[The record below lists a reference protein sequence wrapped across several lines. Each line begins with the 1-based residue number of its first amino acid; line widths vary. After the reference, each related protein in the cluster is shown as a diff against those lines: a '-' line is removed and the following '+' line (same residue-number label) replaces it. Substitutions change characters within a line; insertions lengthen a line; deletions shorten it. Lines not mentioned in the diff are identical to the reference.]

1 MRSDSERERERER
14 HIQTEPYQI
23 NVVMW
28 LFALCE
34 RQRFRKIDKNKVKKN
49 RNYMRE
55 LVVELPVYSLPVYT
69 YSDMKCCFYFGQYRV
84 CYTSISIT
92 QTCRRTRYTDTTR

>member
-1 MRSDSERERERER
+1 MSKYKLLIACYTVYTNTTTVKMRSDSERERERER

-34 RQRFRKIDKNKVKKN
+34 RQRFRKIDKNKVKKKQKL
-49 RNYMRE
+49 YA
-55 LVVELPVYSLPVYT
+55 
-69 YSDMKCCFYFGQYRV
+69 
-84 CYTSISIT
+84 
-92 QTCRRTRYTDTTR
+92 